1 MYNSGNSC
9 SWNVYQYISVQMQ
22 RLDLPY
28 RPIRCGMLKRKRNVQ
43 GKDEGIPTP
52 RDGADSA
59 GREWCWWCYRR
70 VAACKTKGMNEWLL
84 LLHEIMGA
92 RTHTLVQPAI
102 STK

>member
-1 MYNSGNSC
+1 
-9 SWNVYQYISVQMQ
+9 
-22 RLDLPY
+22 
-28 RPIRCGMLKRKRNVQ
+28 MLKRKRNVQ